1 MTRRVGTLIA
11 CAHQLTNPVLPYNNS
26 QAGLTPLQART
37 KPGTKPLDL
46 STAYGVLEAWADP
59 NARVDEEGNTAL
71 HLCELPQIIEAL
83 AGHPRVDVNALNTV
97 RQSMGR
103 SANPL
108 KYFPRTRDHIP
119 IDTIHTRS

>member
-1 MTRRVGTLIA
+1 MPTNS
-11 CAHQLTNPVLPYNNS
+11 NPVLPYNNA

-59 NARVDEEGNTAL
+59 NASVDKEGNTAL

-83 AGHPRVDVNALNTV
+83 AGHPLVDVNAVNTV
-97 RQSMGR
+97 R
-103 SANPL
+103 
-108 KYFPRTRDHIP
+108 KP
-119 IDTIHTRS
+119 ID